1 VSVSAS
7 VSVDMKR
14 TMLGAADLLKV
25 LDAMAH
31 VLGRE
36 VREMEKAD
44 ARAKRVMAAIVTA
57 GTFMD
62 IEE

>member
-1 VSVSAS
+1 MGFTVAVSAS

-14 TMLGAADLLKV
+14 TILVAADLVKV
-25 LDAMAH
+25 LDVME
-31 VLGRE
+31 VL
-36 VREMEKAD
+36 EMEKAD

-62 IEE
+62 RRIGL

>member
-1 VSVSAS
+1 
-7 VSVDMKR
+7 MKR
-14 TMLGAADLLKV
+14 TMLGAADLVKV
-25 LDAMAH
+25 LDVMAH

-57 GTFMD
+57 ETFMD
-62 IEE
+62 IED